1 MEIIHFVFS
10 LIVSSHHH
18 HIFVCL
24 LISSCLLTH
33 RYAVC
38 LLIGSCLLAH
48 RYAVCLLISSC
59 LSILF
64 IYKVSDWCSRVWVLS
79 FLCSL
84 NLLVLPTDL
93 FVLALLLLAVCI
105 VLACSLHCLHLH
117 DVLLLL
123 AKCFANI
130 YKMCC
135 LCKQNGLSM
144 WAKRFAYV
152 VKKLFFMLARWKYHY
167 LQSESIVIAGQ

>member
-24 LISSCLLTH
+24 LFSSCLLTH
-33 RYAVC
+33 RYAF
-38 LLIGSCLLAH
+38 
-48 RYAVCLLISSC
+48 CLLISSC

-123 AKCFANI
+123 AKWFAYV
-130 YKMCC
+130 YKICC

>member
-18 HIFVCL
+18 HHIFVCL
-24 LISSCLLTH
+24 LVGMPFAYSSV
-33 RYAVC
+33 AVC
-38 LLIGSCLLAH
+38 LLIG
-48 RYAVCLLISSC
+48 SC

-93 FVLALLLLAVCI
+93 FVLALILLAVCI
-105 VLACSLHCLHLH
+105 VLACILHCLHLH
-117 DVLLLL
+117 DTLLLL

-135 LCKQNGLSM
+135 LCKQNGL
-144 WAKRFAYV
+144 
-152 VKKLFFMLARWKYHY
+152 LMLSKNYFLCLRD
-167 LQSESIVIAGQ
+167 ESIITYNLKVLWLRGNNYALRW